1 MQFSILN
8 VHNFTTLVKKKVKQ
22 YITTFHILKENKLR
36 VFRLKIK
43 ILTGWGLSHRQV
55 KHPKY
60 VVEKCEITLQEFCK

>member
-8 VHNFTTLVKKKVKQ
+8 VYNFTTLVKKKVKQ

-43 ILTGWGLSHRQV
+43 ILKGWGLSHRQI
-55 KHPKY
+55 KHPG
-60 VVEKCEITLQEFCK
+60 